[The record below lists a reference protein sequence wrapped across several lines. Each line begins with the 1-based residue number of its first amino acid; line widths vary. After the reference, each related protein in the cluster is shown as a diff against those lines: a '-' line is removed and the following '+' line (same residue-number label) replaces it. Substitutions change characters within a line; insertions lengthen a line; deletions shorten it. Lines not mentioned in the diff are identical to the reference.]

1 MMVVIIE
8 ENENQVVSTSV
19 LQGNRLHLSGKK
31 KKKRERERVTMVLGN
46 HLMGKKW
53 ANKY

>member
-1 MMVVIIE
+1 MVIIE

-31 KKKRERERVTMVLGN
+31 KKKKRERESDYGAWQPSY
-46 HLMGKKW
+46 G
-53 ANKY
+53 

>member
-31 KKKRERERVTMVLGN
+31 KKKKKRVTMVLGN

>member
-8 ENENQVVSTSV
+8 ENENQVVNTSV

-31 KKKRERERVTMVLGN
+31 KKKKSDCGAWQPSY
-46 HLMGKKW
+46 G
-53 ANKY
+53 